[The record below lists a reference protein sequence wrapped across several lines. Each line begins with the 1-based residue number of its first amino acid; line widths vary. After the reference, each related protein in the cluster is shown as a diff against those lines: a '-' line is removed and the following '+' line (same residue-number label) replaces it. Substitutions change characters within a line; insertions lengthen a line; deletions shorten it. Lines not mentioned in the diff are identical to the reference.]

1 MKSKIYATN
10 NETIKLIEELES
22 KFKILF
28 EPYQK
33 KCQEQTLKQLT
44 MLVSGNAKYQ
54 SVVK

>member
-1 MKSKIYATN
+1 MRLFMKSKIYATN

-33 KCQEQTLKQLT
+33 KC
-44 MLVSGNAKYQ
+44 
-54 SVVK
+54 